1 MPVFLV
7 FVIFFHIFRFNM
19 ANLPE
24 ETLAI
29 PQAESSVDFNVVPKI
44 MNNACVNVE
53 QLSPIG
59 KAHAF
64 KVVLNTMCPMDK
76 FSKKTFLMFSCH
88 R

>member
-1 MPVFLV
+1 
-7 FVIFFHIFRFNM
+7 M

-59 KAHAF
+59 TSTHLTLLTT
-64 KVVLNTMCPMDK
+64 VW
-76 FSKKTFLMFSCH
+76 
-88 R
+88 